1 MVSTPEEAA
10 KQGTAIAR
18 VQPQNANSIV
28 QFLEVAK
35 VFSTSDLVPAAYK
48 HKPANCLIAADIANR
63 LGVSTIAVMQNLYP
77 ISGRISWSSQFIIAM
92 INSCGKFSNLQFAMS
107 GEGDLRSCV
116 AFTKNKDGERLESPA
131 ASVKM
136 AKAEGWFGKNG
147 SKWQTM
153 PELMLQYRAASF
165 FGKLH
170 CPELLFGML
179 SQEEAEELP
188 PVKQSQKD
196 KTDLTGIV
204 GGEQQA
210 ESTDTA
216 DATDVTSETVGG
228 EQPTTTSAATETTQS
243 EPEKAKRTRRTKAEI
258 EAAKES
264 ASDTAAESA
273 PTTQV
278 AAAIVP
284 VPEGTPMSTQPQ
296 ISRLKSIGNGS
307 GKIMSDRWLGILA
320 KRRNVTSEA
329 GLTFAEAAELIAN
342 LEAKYPDLKKDADD
356 VPFDAADPAEAD
368 PTNAAVVG
376 KATQAQVDDMIS
388 YRNKL
393 GIPLAKWREILAKK
407 GVSFEGDLSFTD
419 ADVFLANLSKA
430 LKVKQ
435 DKESLNELGNSMNP
449 TGAAAGN

>member
-153 PELMLQYRAASF
+153 PEQMLRYRAAAF
-165 FGKLH
+165 FVRCYAPELSLGLSTREEVDDIIDVDVTPRTVGKLTVK
-170 CPELLFGML
+170 ETK
-179 SQEEAEELP
+179 EVAE
-188 PVKQSQKD
+188 
-196 KTDLTGIV
+196 
-204 GGEQQA
+204 
-210 ESTDTA
+210 
-216 DATDVTSETVGG
+216 
-228 EQPTTTSAATETTQS
+228 
-243 EPEKAKRTRRTKAEI
+243 
-258 EAAKES
+258 
-264 ASDTAAESA
+264 
-273 PTTQV
+273 
-278 AAAIVP
+278 
-284 VPEGTPMSTQPQ
+284 
-296 ISRLKSIGNGS
+296 
-307 GKIMSDRWLGILA
+307 
-320 KRRNVTSEA
+320 
-329 GLTFAEAAELIAN
+329 
-342 LEAKYPDLKKDADD
+342 
-356 VPFDAADPAEAD
+356 
-368 PTNAAVVG
+368 
-376 KATQAQVDDMIS
+376 
-388 YRNKL
+388 
-393 GIPLAKWREILAKK
+393 
-407 GVSFEGDLSFTD
+407 
-419 ADVFLANLSKA
+419 
-430 LKVKQ
+430 
-435 DKESLNELGNSMNP
+435 
-449 TGAAAGN
+449 